1 MIKLGFLG
9 SGRGS
14 NFQAIYKNIL
24 NNKLKA
30 EAVVVISNKKS
41 KMLEIAEEFG
51 LVSIFLDPKSF
62 PTKEEYD
69 AELVKTLISHGVELV
84 ILAGYMKILTPV
96 FINAFPNKILNI
108 HPSLLPDFKGLHPQ
122 QQALDAGVKVAG
134 CTVHFV
140 TQELDSGPIII
151 QETVPVLPSDDED
164 SLSERIL
171 EKEHIIYTEAIKKII
186 DKRLKTKD
194 LK

>member
-1 MIKLGFLG
+1 LIKLGFLG

-24 NNKLKA
+24 NNMLKA

-51 LVSIFLDPKSF
+51 IVSIYLDPKSF

-69 AELVKTLISHGVELV
+69 AELVKTLLSHGVELV

-171 EKEHIIYTEAIKKII
+171 EKEHIIYTEAIKIVAGEH
-186 DKRLKTKD
+186 TP
-194 LK
+194 

>member
-24 NNKLKA
+24 NGKLKA

-41 KMLEIAEEFG
+41 KMLEIAEEYG
-51 LVSIFLDPKSF
+51 LSSIFLDPKGFS
-62 PTKEEYD
+62 TREEYD
-69 AELVKTLISHGVELV
+69 AELVKILFSHGVDLV

-96 FINAFPNKILNI
+96 FIHSFPNKILNI
-108 HPSLLPDFKGLHPQ
+108 HPSLLPAFKGLHPQ

-140 TQELDSGPIII
+140 TDELDSGPIII
-151 QETVPVLPSDDED
+151 QETVPVMPDDNED
-164 SLSERIL
+164 SLAERIL
-171 EKEHIIYTEAIKKII
+171 KKEHIIYTEAIKIVAGGIKH
-186 DKRLKTKD
+186 
-194 LK
+194 